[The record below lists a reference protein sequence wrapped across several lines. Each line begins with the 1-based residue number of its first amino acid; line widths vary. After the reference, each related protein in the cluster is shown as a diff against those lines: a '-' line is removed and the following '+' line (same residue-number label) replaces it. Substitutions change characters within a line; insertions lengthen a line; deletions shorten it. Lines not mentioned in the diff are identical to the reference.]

1 MADAKR
7 VSFSGQEGYLMGF
20 RRLMD
25 TLDEYVR
32 THDYNLML
40 DATTTQTDLTMG
52 TAVAGWLTEAVF
64 GSAEQ
69 RSALSAEAAGAVF
82 PALGPYP
89 GGGLPGF

>member
-1 MADAKR
+1 
-7 VSFSGQEGYLMGF
+7 
-20 RRLMD
+20 MD

-32 THDYNLML
+32 AHDYDLELN
-40 DATTTQTDLTMG
+40 AASAQTGLSMG

-69 RSALSAEAAGAVF
+69 RLALSAAAAGAVF
-82 PALGPYP
+82 PTLGPYP